1 MNSVNTIRVLD
12 QVSLNYDEIEVFS
25 DLSLDI
31 LKNKITCIVGPSGCG
46 KTSLL
51 NMLSGLLKPGKGHVK
66 TDGERVGYIFQE
78 DRLLPWET
86 VYQNIKLVDKN
97 ENKEE
102 ILELLKALEL
112 ADFKDKYPHQLS
124 GGMKQRVSIARGF
137 YYQSSLLLMDEPFK
151 SLDYDLRVN
160 LINYLARLWEQKN
173 NTIVFVTH
181 DLDEALLLGH
191 QVVVL
196 SSRPTTISECF
207 TIQSELG
214 IREINEQNHLE
225 VRDKIIQL
233 MTS

>member
-1 MNSVNTIRVLD
+1 MNSENTIRVLE
-12 QVSLNYDEIEVFS
+12 QVSLNYEDVEVFN

-51 NMLSGLLKPGKGHVK
+51 NMLSGLLKPSKGHVR
-66 TDGERVGYIFQE
+66 TEDERVGYIFQE

-86 VYQNIKLVDKN
+86 VYQNIKLVDKK

-102 ILELLKALEL
+102 ILELLRALEL
-112 ADFKDKYPHQLS
+112 AEFKDKFPHQLS

-160 LINYLARLWEQKN
+160 LINYLAKLWEQKHI
-173 NTIVFVTH
+173 TIVFVTH

-196 SSRPTTISECF
+196 SHRPTTISHCF

-214 IREINEQNHLE
+214 IREINEKDHLE
-225 VRDKIIQL
+225 VRDQIIKL
-233 MTS
+233 MTN